1 VASPLRKG
9 IRGKHPRG
17 DQRPSGSLFAASGH
31 SCGSPAAWGSPL
43 RRQTRGLE
51 VVRRPLPRNVP
62 ALLPCRVGGLLC
74 LYLLQYGR
82 QPLVVD
88 NRAGLHCLDLVEHL
102 ETKRCSVE
110 LNREAPVRVVHD
122 LHLLAHQ
129 ATGQRGRVEQQH
141 HPVVVQGQV
150 ARDRALLPPG
160 QDLIQVIGLC
170 QRPMQIL
177 SIGRVTAK
185 ARVVGGD
192 EPGQPCVCRSNR

>member
-1 VASPLRKG
+1 MA
-9 IRGKHPRG
+9 INH
-17 DQRPSGSLFAASGH
+17 PSGSLLAASSRSRG
-31 SCGSPAAWGSPL
+31 GTAAWSSPL
-43 RRQTRGLE
+43 RRQTRRLE
-51 VVRRPLPRNVP
+51 VVRRSPPRSMS
-62 ALLPCRVGGLLC
+62 ALLPCRISGLLR

-82 QPLVVD
+82 QPLIVD
-88 NRAGLHCLDLVEHL
+88 DRAGLHCLDLVEHL
-102 ETKRCSVE
+102 ETEHCSIE

-141 HPVVVQGQV
+141 HPVVVQGQI

-160 QDLIQVIGLC
+160 QDLIEVIGLC

-177 SIGRVTAK
+177 GIGRVTAK

-192 EPGQPCVCRSNR
+192 EPRQPCVCRGN